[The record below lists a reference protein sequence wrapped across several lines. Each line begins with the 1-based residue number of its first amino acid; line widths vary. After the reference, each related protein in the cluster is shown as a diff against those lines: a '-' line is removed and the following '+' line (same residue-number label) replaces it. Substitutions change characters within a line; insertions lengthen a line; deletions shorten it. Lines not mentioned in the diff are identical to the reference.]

1 MHGNCNDKERS
12 LRRGWIVLAIL
23 ALVGCQ
29 EERKETPTKGHVTVI
44 TSESVSP
51 LVKAEKEKFEELYPD
66 AHVTLEVAHARE
78 AIARFFNDTIK
89 VIVSSRPLNTEE
101 RQVALKGA
109 LQFSEFKI
117 AIDAIAIIVN
127 NSNPVTQLRTSELD
141 SIFTGKID
149 KWPRPARTSKTSPI
163 ELCLP
168 SRNSGT
174 YEIFAAKIL
183 KGEDVA
189 KPEAVTATSPEM
201 MQFVSSHPDAIGM
214 IGLNWLDSN
223 ETRVKVLELSDPSAP
238 DSLGIRGKYFK
249 PLQAY
254 VYQGY
259 YALTRDIDIYSKA
272 DLYSVGIGFV
282 SFVTSAPGQKIVLNS
297 GLVPA
302 TMPVRLVKLTSEGQK
317 Q

>member
-1 MHGNCNDKERS
+1 MHNDTSDGKRS
-12 LRRGWIVLAIL
+12 FRRRWIVLTVL

-29 EERKETPTKGHVTVI
+29 GERKETPTKGHVTVI

-51 LVKAEKEKFEELYPD
+51 LVKAEKQKFEELYPD
-66 AHVTLEVAHARE
+66 AHVSLEVAHARE
-78 AIARFFNDTIK
+78 AIARLFNDTIK

-101 RQVALKGA
+101 RQVAQKA
-109 LQFSEFKI
+109 NLQFSEYKI

-127 NSNPVTQLRTSELD
+127 NSNSVTQLRTTELD

-149 KWPRPARTSKTSPI
+149 RWRGPGGASKASPI

-174 YEIFAAKIL
+174 FEVFAAMVL

-189 KPEAVTATSPEM
+189 KPEAVTATSPDM
-201 MQFVSSHPDAIGM
+201 MQFVSSHPAAIGM

-223 ETRVKVLELSDPSAP
+223 ETRVKVLELSDPFAP

-259 YALTRDIDIYSKA
+259 YPLTRDIIIYSKA

-282 SFVTSAPGQKIVLNS
+282 SFITSAPGQKIVLNS

-302 TMPVRLVKLTSEGQK
+302 TMPVRLVQLTREGQK

>member
-1 MHGNCNDKERS
+1 MHNDTSDRKRS
-12 LRRGWIVLAIL
+12 FRRGWIVLTVL

-29 EERKETPTKGHVTVI
+29 GERKETPTKGHVTAI

-51 LVKAEKEKFEELYPD
+51 LVKAEKQKFEELYPD

-78 AIARFFNDTIK
+78 AIARLFNDTIK

-101 RQVALKGA
+101 RQVAQKA
-109 LQFSEFKI
+109 NLQFSEYKI

-127 NSNPVTQLRTSELD
+127 NSNPVTQLRTTELD

-149 KWPRPARTSKTSPI
+149 RWRGPGGASKASPI

-174 YEIFAAKIL
+174 FEVFAAKVL

-189 KPEAVTATSPEM
+189 KPEAVTATSPDM
-201 MQFVSSHPDAIGM
+201 MQFVSSHPAAIGM

-223 ETRVKVLELSDPSAP
+223 ETRVKVLELSDPFAP

-259 YALTRDIDIYSKA
+259 YPLTRDIIIYSKA

-302 TMPVRLVKLTSEGQK
+302 TMPVRLVQLTREGQK

>member
-1 MHGNCNDKERS
+1 MHNDTSDGKRS
-12 LRRGWIVLAIL
+12 FRRGGIVLTVL

-29 EERKETPTKGHVTVI
+29 GERKETPTKGHVTVI

-51 LVKAEKEKFEELYPD
+51 LVKAEKQKFEELYPD
-66 AHVTLEVAHARE
+66 AHVSLEVAHARE
-78 AIARFFNDTIK
+78 AIARLFNDTIK

-101 RQVALKGA
+101 RQVAQKA
-109 LQFSEFKI
+109 NLQFSEYKI

-127 NSNPVTQLRTSELD
+127 NSNPVTQLRTTELD

-149 KWPRPARTSKTSPI
+149 RWRGPGGASKASPI

-174 YEIFAAKIL
+174 FEVFAAKVL

-189 KPEAVTATSPEM
+189 KPEAVTATSPDM
-201 MQFVSSHPDAIGM
+201 MQFVSSHPAAIGM

-223 ETRVKVLELSDPSAP
+223 ETRVKVLELSDPFAP

-259 YALTRDIDIYSKA
+259 YPLTRDIIIYSKA

-302 TMPVRLVKLTSEGQK
+302 TMPVRLVQLTREGQK

>member
-1 MHGNCNDKERS
+1 MHDDRDDGYCS
-12 LRRGWIVLAIL
+12 FCWGWIVLAIL
-23 ALVGCQ
+23 ALAGCQ

-44 TSESVSP
+44 ASESVSP
-51 LVKAEKEKFEELYPD
+51 LIKAEKLKFEELYPD
-66 AHVTLEVAHARE
+66 VHVTLEVAHARE
-78 AIARFFNDTIK
+78 AIARLFNDTIK
-89 VIVSSRPLNTEE
+89 VIVSSRSLNAEE
-101 RQVALKGA
+101 RQVAQKGA
-109 LQFSEFKI
+109 LQFSEFRM

-127 NSNPVTQLRTSELD
+127 NSNSATRLRTTELD
-141 SIFTGKID
+141 SIFTGRVER
-149 KWPRPARTSKTSPI
+149 WPGSGRASKGSPI

-174 YEIFAAKIL
+174 YEVFASKIL
-183 KGEDVA
+183 NGEDVA

-201 MQFVSSHPDAIGM
+201 MQFVSSHPAAIGM

-223 ETRVKVLELSDPSAP
+223 ETRVKVLELSDPFAP
-238 DSLGIRGKYFK
+238 DSLGSRGKYFK
-249 PLQAY
+249 PIQAY

-259 YALTRDIDIYSKA
+259 YPLTRDIDIYSKA

-282 SFVTSAPGQKIVLNS
+282 SFITSAPGQKIVLNS

-302 TMPVRLVKLTSEGQK
+302 TMPVRLVQLTREGQK